1 MFKHSIRNR
10 LMALVL
16 LAAVIPAGV
25 SVIFSYLY
33 TKQSVTEQ
41 SIGQNRKLLALGA
54 ANLDGYFKGIHQR
67 ALSIYSGINIQNSFY
82 TSILS
87 VKNPATLPKGT
98 VQPDNRNIVITQLYN
113 LFLSDRNIFQI
124 HLYVRANKQSNT
136 LLQGQ
141 FRREYNPR
149 YTPLANPDGSARPF
163 VEATHMDHQYGVK
176 SGFPNFKGGAT
187 PVFSAHYPIY
197 RTPSDEV
204 IADLSLDFRLTDM
217 EAIAKSMYN
226 RDTERLYIVDEQ
238 GKTLYAS
245 GGQWIGEP
253 IEAGWSKLPQG
264 ADSGHFSWNNKEFK
278 GIIMY
283 RHIDSAIF
291 KGNIIKLVP
300 YEDLYSDAR
309 TISRINTGIGV
320 LFLII
325 AGIAGILI
333 TIGFTRPIKQLISYT
348 QKVQIGQLDASVNW
362 VREDE
367 FGLLARKITDMT
379 RTINDLILQ
388 EYRLEIANKTSQ
400 LKMLQAQVNPHF
412 LYNALQSIATLS
424 LRYNAPKIYDLIYSL
439 GSMMRYSMTTDGIQ
453 VTLQDEIEHV
463 ENYTALQRERFG
475 EENLRLDV
483 DIEERAS
490 GIFVPKMILQPLV
503 ENIFKHGF
511 RDGIKDGVISITGRL
526 DNEGRLVITV
536 RDNGKGI
543 PDGRLKEIR
552 ECLKRTEHS
561 GEEGIGLRNVL
572 ARLRLQISE
581 RSELLLRGGE
591 DGAEVV
597 MIIPLDDTAFRK
609 EERAE

>member
-41 SIGQNRKLLALGA
+41 SVEQNRKLLALGA
-54 ANLDGYFKGIHQR
+54 ANLDNYFQGINQR
-67 ALSIYSGINIQNSFY
+67 ALSIYSGINVQSSFY

-87 VKNPATLPKGT
+87 VKNPNALPKGA
-98 VQPDNRNIVITQLYN
+98 VQPDNRNIVSTQLYN
-113 LFLSDRNIFQI
+113 FFLLDRNIFQI

-149 YTPLANPDGSARPF
+149 YTPLSNPGGPVRPF
-163 VEATHMDHQYGVK
+163 VEATHMDHQYGIK
-176 SGFPNFKGGAT
+176 SGFPNYKAGAT

-204 IADLSLDFRLTDM
+204 IADLSLDFRLTEL

-226 RDTERLYIVDEQ
+226 SETERLYIVDEQ
-238 GKTLYAS
+238 GKVLYAS
-245 GGQWIGEP
+245 GGEWIGKP

-264 ADSGHFSWNNKEFK
+264 ASSGHFSWNNKEFK

-300 YEDLYSDAR
+300 YEDLYRDAR

-325 AGIAGILI
+325 AGIAGVLI
-333 TIGFTRPIKQLISYT
+333 SIGFTRPIKKLISYT
-348 QKVQIGQLDASVNW
+348 QKVQIGQLDASVDL
-362 VREDE
+362 VRVDE

-388 EYRLEIANKTSQ
+388 EYRLEIANKTNQ
-400 LKMLQAQVNPHF
+400 LKVLQAQVNPHF

-439 GSMMRYSMTTDGIQ
+439 GSMMRYSMTTDGNQ
-453 VTLQDEIEHV
+453 VTLQDEVEHV
-463 ENYTALQRERFG
+463 QNYVALQRERFG
-475 EENLRLDV
+475 EENLRMDV
-483 DIEERAS
+483 DIEGRAS

-511 RDGIKDGVISITGRL
+511 RDGIKDGVITITGKL
-526 DNEGRLVITV
+526 DAEGRLVIRV

-543 PDGRLKEIR
+543 PDERLKEVR
-552 ECLKRTEHS
+552 DCLERTEHS
-561 GEEGIGLRNVL
+561 GEGGIGLRNVL

-581 RSELLLRGGE
+581 RSQLLLQTGE

-597 MIIPLDDTAFRK
+597 LIIPLDDTAFRK
-609 EERAE
+609 EEGAE

>member
-41 SIGQNRKLLALGA
+41 SVGQNRKLLALGA
-54 ANLDGYFKGIHQR
+54 ANLDNYFQGIDQR
-67 ALSIYSGINIQNSFY
+67 ALSIYSGINVQSSFY

-87 VKNPATLPKGT
+87 VKNPNALPKGT
-98 VQPDNRNIVITQLYN
+98 VQPDNRNIVSTQLYN

-149 YTPLANPDGSARPF
+149 YTPLPNQGGSVRPF
-163 VEATHMDHQYGVK
+163 VEATHMDHQYGMK
-176 SGFPNFKGGAT
+176 SGFPNFKAGAT

-197 RTPSDEV
+197 RTPSHEV
-204 IADLSLDFRLTDM
+204 IADLSLDFRLTEL

-226 RDTERLYIVDEQ
+226 SDTERLYIVDEQ
-238 GKTLYAS
+238 GKVLYAS
-245 GGQWIGEP
+245 GGKWIGKP

-264 ADSGHFSWNNKEFK
+264 ASSGHFSWNNKEFK

-300 YEDLYSDAR
+300 YEDLYRDAR

-333 TIGFTRPIKQLISYT
+333 SIGFTRPIKKLISYT
-348 QKVQIGQLDASVNW
+348 QKVQIGQLDASVDL

-367 FGLLARKITDMT
+367 FGVLARKITDMT

-439 GSMMRYSMTTDGIQ
+439 GSMMRYSMTTDGNQ

-463 ENYTALQRERFG
+463 QNYAALQRERFG
-475 EENLRLDV
+475 EENLRMDV

-511 RDGIKDGVISITGRL
+511 RDGIKDGVITISGKLDANGRL
-526 DNEGRLVITV
+526 IIMV

-543 PDGRLKEIR
+543 PDVRLKKVR
-552 ECLKRTEHS
+552 ECLERTEHS
-561 GEEGIGLRNVL
+561 GEDGIGLRNVL

-581 RSELLLRGGE
+581 RSQLLIQAGE
-591 DGAEVV
+591 YGVEVV
-597 MIIPLDDTAFRK
+597 LIIPLDDTAGRK

>member
-10 LMALVL
+10 LMALIL

-25 SVIFSYLY
+25 SVMFSYLY

-41 SIGQNRKLLALGA
+41 AVEQNRKLLTLGA
-54 ANLDGYFKGIHQR
+54 ANLDNYFQGINQR
-67 ALSIYSGINIQNSFY
+67 ALSVYSGINVQSSFY

-87 VKNPATLPKGT
+87 VKNPNTLPKGT
-98 VQPDNRNIVITQLYN
+98 VQPDNRNIVSTQLYN
-113 LFLSDRNIFQI
+113 LFLADRNIFQI

-149 YTPLANPDGSARPF
+149 YTPLPNPSGSVRPF
-163 VEATHMDHQYGVK
+163 VEATHMDHQYGIK
-176 SGFPNFKGGAT
+176 SGFPNYKAGAT
-187 PVFSAHYPIY
+187 PVFSAHYPIF

-204 IADLSLDFRLTDM
+204 IADLSIDFKLSELAD
-217 EAIAKSMYN
+217 IAKSMYN
-226 RDTERLYIVDEQ
+226 SDIERLYIADER
-238 GKTLYAS
+238 GNVLYAS
-245 GGQWIGEP
+245 GGDWIGKP

-264 ADSGHFSWNNKEFK
+264 KESGHFSWNNKEFK

-283 RHIDSAIF
+283 KHMDSKIF

-325 AGIAGILI
+325 AGIAGVLI
-333 TIGFTRPIKQLISYT
+333 SIGFTRPIKQLISYT
-348 QKVQIGQLDASVNW
+348 QKVQIGQLDASVDS
-362 VREDE
+362 VSEDE

-388 EYRLEIANKTSQ
+388 EYRLEIANKTNQ
-400 LKMLQAQVNPHF
+400 LKVLQAQVNPHF

-439 GSMMRYSMTTDGIQ
+439 GSMMRYSMTMGETQ
-453 VTLQDEIEHV
+453 ATLQSEIEHM
-463 ENYTALQRERFG
+463 ENYVILQRERFG
-475 EENLRLDV
+475 EENLRMDV
-483 DIEERAS
+483 DVDECARAV
-490 GIFVPKMILQPLV
+490 IVPKMILQPLV

-511 RDGIKDGVISITGRL
+511 QDGIKDGVISITGKL
-526 DNEGRLVITV
+526 EEECLVITV
-536 RDNGKGI
+536 RDNGRGI
-543 PDGRLKEIR
+543 TGERLNEVR
-552 ECLKRTEHS
+552 SSLERMEP
-561 GEEGIGLRNVL
+561 GEYDGIGLRNVL
-572 ARLRLQISE
+572 SRLRLQISE
-581 RSELLLRGGE
+581 RSQLLLQGGE
-591 DGAEVV
+591 GGAEVV
-597 MIIPLDDTAFRK
+597 LIIPLEDEGSRK
-609 EERAE
+609 EKGTE

>member
-10 LMALVL
+10 LMALIL

-25 SVIFSYLY
+25 SVMFSYLY

-41 SIGQNRKLLALGA
+41 AVEQNRKLLTLGA
-54 ANLDGYFKGIHQR
+54 ANLDNYFQGINQR
-67 ALSIYSGINIQNSFY
+67 ALSVYSGINVQSSFY

-87 VKNPATLPKGT
+87 VKNPNTLPKGT
-98 VQPDNRNIVITQLYN
+98 VQPDNRNIVSTQLYN
-113 LFLSDRNIFQI
+113 LFLADRNIFQI

-149 YTPLANPDGSARPF
+149 YTPLPNPSGSVRPF
-163 VEATHMDHQYGVK
+163 VEATHMDHQYGIK
-176 SGFPNFKGGAT
+176 SGFPNYKAGAT
-187 PVFSAHYPIY
+187 PVFSAHYPIF

-204 IADLSLDFRLTDM
+204 IADLSIDFRLTELED
-217 EAIAKSMYN
+217 IAKSMYN
-226 RDTERLYIVDEQ
+226 SDIERLYIADER
-238 GKTLYAS
+238 GNVLYAS
-245 GGQWIGEP
+245 GGDWIGKP

-264 ADSGHFSWNNKEFK
+264 KERGHFSWNNKEFK

-283 RHIDSAIF
+283 KHMDSKIF

-325 AGIAGILI
+325 AGIAGVLI
-333 TIGFTRPIKQLISYT
+333 SIGFTRPIKQLISYT
-348 QKVQIGQLDASVNW
+348 QKVQIGQLDASVDS
-362 VREDE
+362 VSEDE

-388 EYRLEIANKTSQ
+388 EYRLEIANKTNQ
-400 LKMLQAQVNPHF
+400 LKVLQAQVNPHF

-439 GSMMRYSMTTDGIQ
+439 GSMMRYSMTMGETQ
-453 VTLQDEIEHV
+453 ATLQSEIEHM
-463 ENYTALQRERFG
+463 ENYVILQRERFG
-475 EENLRLDV
+475 EENLRMDV
-483 DIEERAS
+483 DVDECARAV
-490 GIFVPKMILQPLV
+490 IVPKMILQPLV

-511 RDGIKDGVISITGRL
+511 QDGIKDGVISITGKL
-526 DNEGRLVITV
+526 EEECLVITV
-536 RDNGKGI
+536 RDNGRGI
-543 PDGRLKEIR
+543 TGERLNEVR
-552 ECLKRTEHS
+552 SSLERMEP
-561 GEEGIGLRNVL
+561 GEYDGIGLRNVL
-572 ARLRLQISE
+572 SRLRLQISE
-581 RSELLLRGGE
+581 RSQLLLQGGE
-591 DGAEVV
+591 GGAEVV
-597 MIIPLDDTAFRK
+597 LIIPLEDEGSRK
-609 EERAE
+609 EKGTE